1 MEICKVGLKLMGGK
15 NSLNFI
21 ILLPETTYWFI
32 PKQIK
37 MKIFV
42 TVALLSFSFPGFSQI
57 VQDFTLV
64 NVADGKN
71 VSLNGFTS
79 CQGIAVIFTS
89 NDCAYDIQYRD
100 RIKELND
107 QYKGKIQFL
116 LINSHV
122 DPKED
127 AKIMAQ
133 QFASWDLP
141 MPYLSDKSQVGMGC
155 LGATKSPEVFL
166 LKKSGLA
173 NTIVYKGAI
182 DDNPLVSGD
191 VNNAYLK
198 IAIDQLLANKK
209 IEVPRN
215 RVAGCTIR
223 KK

>member
-1 MEICKVGLKLMGGK
+1 MK
-15 NSLNFI
+15 N
-21 ILLPETTYWFI
+21 
-32 PKQIK
+32 
-37 MKIFV
+37 FV
-42 TVALLSFSFPGFSQI
+42 AVVLLSISFSGFSQI

-71 VSLNGFTS
+71 VSLNSFTS
-79 CQGIAVIFTS
+79 CQGIAVVFTS
-89 NDCAYDIQYRD
+89 NDCAYDHQYRD
-100 RIKELND
+100 RIKSLND

-116 LINSHV
+116 LVNSHV

-127 AKIMAQ
+127 AKMMAQ
-133 QFASWDLP
+133 QFANWGLP
-141 MPYLSDKSQVGMGC
+141 MPYLSDKSQVAMAC

-166 LKKSGLA
+166 LKKSEST

-182 DDNPLVSGD
+182 DDNPLVPGD